1 MRALPASARA
11 LRAGSVLG
19 ALCAAGCGAPD
30 TAEMPADPSL
40 DDAEVVLAGF
50 DSIRVRM
57 IDGTGEVTGDDGSVT
72 VRAGLTDWRL
82 LDDIDG
88 DGVLDGL
95 AVAWSSGGGSGTFME
110 LVHFA
115 LIRQGRASGR
125 WVWHGAVPLGDRVR
139 VRAMTRT
146 DAVVELHVTEH
157 GPDDPLCCPT
167 AEAVRLFEMREGVLR
182 PTDGG

>member
-1 MRALPASARA
+1 MRALPAAARA

-30 TAEMPADPSL
+30 TSDMPADPSL
-40 DDAEVVLAGF
+40 DEAEVVLAGF

-57 IDGTGEVTGDDGSVT
+57 IAGTGEVAGDDGSVR

-82 LDDIDG
+82 LDDVDG
-88 DGVLDGL
+88 DGALDAL
-95 AVAWSSGGGSGTFME
+95 VVVWSSGGGSGTFME

-115 LIRQGRASGR
+115 LVRQGRESGR
-125 WVWHGAVPLGDRVR
+125 WVWRGAVPLGDRVR
-139 VRAMTRT
+139 IRAMTRT
-146 DAVVELHVTEH
+146 DAAVELHVTEH

-167 AEAVRLFEMREGVLR
+167 VEAVRVFEMHEGVLR
-182 PTDGG
+182 PAVGA